1 MIDTQV
7 DYSVA
12 LALAARTYPPYSKF
26 AVGAAFKCRSETVV
40 VGADIENRSF
50 GLTICTERVA
60 IGAAVAAGERDFVAI
75 AVTAD
80 SDEPIVPCGG
90 CRQFLAESNWNLI
103 IVSETI
109 RGHRKI
115 ENLLHLL
122 PEPTRGILKHAEP
135 S

>member
-1 MIDTQV
+1 MIVTQV

-12 LALAARTYPPYSKF
+12 LTLAARAYPPDSKF
-26 AVGAAFKCRSETVV
+26 AVDTAFKCRSGTVV
-40 VGADIENRSF
+40 VRADIENRSF
-50 GLTICTERVA
+50 GLTICTERIA
-60 IGAAVAAGERDFVAI
+60 IGAAVAPGERDFVAI

-90 CRQFLAESNWNLI
+90 CRQFPAESNWNLI
-103 IVSETI
+103 IVSATI

-122 PEPTRGILKHAEP
+122 PEPARGILKHAEP